1 MRYIQHGTAH
11 ELTAD
16 TLGRGK
22 EYARTILTGA
32 MRQDT
37 TSHEGALALPF
48 YDNSSD
54 IVRAQQVLSKIEH
67 LVLVG
72 IGGSSL
78 GTEAVYEALRGELRG
93 VELTVLDAISP
104 ARLTRLI
111 NTLAVRSVS
120 PDSVGVVLI
129 SKSGGTTET
138 IANYAMLRGAF
149 QDKLGGEPRT
159 IVITDEGSRLDQIA
173 QGASLE
179 RFHLPHSVG
188 GRYSVFS
195 SVGIIPLTI
204 LGIDTDAFVRGARE
218 LLSDAGVAESAL
230 SSASSIAAM
239 GSRGVIDT
247 FLFDPELRAYGFWRR
262 QLLGESLGKSVS
274 LDGTE
279 ALYGPLPTVS
289 TVGDLHSIA
298 QLYLAGERGIHTDFV
313 TQDSY
318 DDARLG
324 DAAPN
329 VILPHLAGR
338 SARDITAA
346 LENSVMASYKDRSLA
361 HSEYRLALRSP
372 GEVGALMAFN
382 MLETMLAANLMGIDA
397 FDQPNVE
404 LYKSKMRE
412 ILEKKAEQG

>member
-1 MRYIQHGTAH
+1 MRYIPHGAAH

-16 TLGRGK
+16 TSKRAK
-22 EYARTILTGA
+22 EYARTILAGA
-32 MRQDT
+32 ARQDT
-37 TSHEGALALPF
+37 ASHEGALALPF
-48 YDNSSD
+48 VDTSSD
-54 IVRAQQVLSKIEH
+54 SARAQQALAKIEH

-78 GTEAVYEALRGELRG
+78 GTEAAYEALRGEVRG
-93 VELTVLDAISP
+93 VEFTVLDAISP
-104 ARLTRLI
+104 ARLTRLV
-111 NTLAVRSVS
+111 NTLAVRSIS
-120 PDSVGVVLI
+120 PDRVGVVLV

-138 IANYAMLRGAF
+138 IANFAMLRGAF
-149 QDKLGGEPRT
+149 ADKLGGEPKT

-179 RFHLPHSVG
+179 CFHLPHAVG

-204 LGIDTDAFVRGARE
+204 LGIDTNAFLRGARE
-218 LLSDAGVAESAL
+218 LLSDASVADSVLTA
-230 SSASSIAAM
+230 AASIASI
-239 GSRGVIDT
+239 GTRGVIDT
-247 FLFDPELRAYGFWRR
+247 FLFDPELRAYGYWRR

-279 ALYGPLPTVS
+279 AIYGPLPTVS

-329 VILPHLAGR
+329 AILPHLAGR
-338 SARDITAA
+338 TARDITAA
-346 LENSVMASYKDRSLA
+346 LEKSVMASYVDRGLA
-361 HSEYRLALRSP
+361 HAEYRLALRSP
-372 GEVGALMAFN
+372 SEVGALMAFN

-412 ILEKKAEQG
+412 ILEKPRE